1 LRVGAGAKV
10 TIPLQLFGDHAKGAD
25 GITNAGRTIELDFST
40 HSIRNYDTSIIS
52 CLDQVASDFY
62 EIEES
67 FEQGE
72 TRKEG
77 FEVIYDYKSLNEA
90 LPCSEQKQSVVF
102 TYKNE
107 S

>member
-1 LRVGAGAKV
+1 V
-10 TIPLQLFGDHAKGAD
+10 
-25 GITNAGRTIELDFST
+25 NAGRTIELDFST
-40 HSIRNYDTSIIS
+40 HSIRNYDTPIIS
-52 CLDQVASDFY
+52 CLDKVTSDFY

-67 FEQGE
+67 FEQAD

-77 FEVIYDYKSLNEA
+77 FEVTYDYKTLNEA
-90 LPCSEQKQSVVF
+90 LPCSEVKQSIVF